1 MQRHRAMSYNGQF
14 NREFSRASRNNVT
27 CDLWALVV
35 FLHYFLHY
43 LDLPGMGMMS
53 GLGLVVTAGANFVQT
68 AVKPLSGWAK
78 HDIRTPI
85 HHQEKQMMQMSRNYK
100 HPESRMVTV
109 KYMVLAWWETLLYDA
124 TNKLINYPSCN
135 NNKYSRLCDIV
146 LAGSLSFS
154 LWNHFLVSLSQKSL
168 VICPCP
174 RVDGKSGKPVSDPL
188 CTLWIRSRQKSAG
201 GEL

>member
-1 MQRHRAMSYNGQF
+1 M
-14 NREFSRASRNNVT
+14 
-27 CDLWALVV
+27 WLVICERLLC
-35 FLHYFLHY
+35 FCLILHY

-109 KYMVLAWWETLLYDA
+109 KYMVLDWWETLLCDA
-124 TNKLINYPSCN
+124 TNKLINYPSCD

-188 CTLWIRSRQKSAG
+188 CTLWIWSRQKSAG
-201 GEL
+201 AEL